1 MKPTFVG
8 RSVRRLEDLPLVT
21 GKGAFAADISF
32 PQQLHMRVVRSAYA
46 HAKIRSIDV
55 AAVRAVPGVHAVWT
69 AADVEKIPPID
80 FRLTRVEGL
89 GPYRQHVLA
98 RDRVRY
104 VGEPVAVVFAS
115 DAYVAEDAADLV
127 TMEIDALPAIVNA
140 TDPPGEFAPGLPTEP
155 LAIRKEYG
163 DIESAFRAAAHTIAL
178 ELSVGRHSGVPLET
192 R

>member
-55 AAVRAVPGVHAVWT
+55 AAARAVPGVHAVWT

-89 GPYRQHVLA
+89 EPYRQHVLA

-104 VGEPVAVVFAS
+104 VGEPVAAVFAE
-115 DAYVAEDAADLV
+115 DAYLAEDAAERV
-127 TMEIDALPAIVNA
+127 TVAIEELPVLLRAE
-140 TDPPGEFAPGLPTEP
+140 DEPGEFAPGRSPEP
-155 LAIRKEYG
+155 ALVRKG
-163 DIESAFRAAAHTIAL
+163 
-178 ELSVGRHSGVPLET
+178 
-192 R
+192 